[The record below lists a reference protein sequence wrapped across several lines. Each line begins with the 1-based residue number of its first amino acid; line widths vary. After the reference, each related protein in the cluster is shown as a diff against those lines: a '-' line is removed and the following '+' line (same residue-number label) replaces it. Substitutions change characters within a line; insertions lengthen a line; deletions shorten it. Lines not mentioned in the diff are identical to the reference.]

1 MLIYVAA
8 PYSHPDPSVV
18 EERMAAFTQLM
29 VRLIEQGDYPVS
41 PLMNHLLAEKIPA
54 RFPLTWE
61 YWEGYSREL
70 LSRCDRLIVIGIAGW
85 EDSTG
90 VTAEIALAKELNI
103 PIELIQLPCA

>member
-8 PYSHPDPSVV
+8 PYSHSDPSVV
-18 EERMAAFTQLM
+18 EQRMAAFTQLM
-29 VRLIEQGDYPVS
+29 VRLIEQGEYPVS

-70 LSRCDRLIVIGIAGW
+70 LSRCDLLTVIAIPGW
-85 EDSTG
+85 ESSTG
-90 VTAEIALAKELNI
+90 VQAEIALAKELNI
-103 PIELIQLPCA
+103 PIEYVEMPCA